1 MKVNT
6 WEFYSLNL
14 FSTSWQRKY
23 TTLCK
28 AVHDLQIPL
37 VHWTELQST
46 LAQKVRYC
54 VHHRHHNVTHIS
66 TTGCGRGTRFVT
78 KYFRMKMTQKTF
90 IIEDLIQVLFYQ
102 IKNRFSACTFLSTS
116 LVLWYSYM
124 NNTEYGVSRG
134 SKIHIFCEVILLL
147 VSREKRRGLLVRWYS
162 DWRKRERNVSGRDID
177 VRSLG
182 FGQL

>member
-1 MKVNT
+1 MRTRNT
-6 WEFYSLNL
+6 FRDKI
-14 FSTSWQRKY
+14 FSNEN
-23 TTLCK
+23 
-28 AVHDLQIPL
+28 D
-37 VHWTELQST
+37 
-46 LAQKVRYC
+46 
-54 VHHRHHNVTHIS
+54 
-66 TTGCGRGTRFVT
+66 T
-78 KYFRMKMTQKTF
+78 KKTF

-177 VRSLG
+177 CKFPPLTASVDLHRRFEFAELSVAWIISMTRVLQVHIYFEHISTCSRRQALSLKTHWRATAPRTWRAG
-182 FGQL
+182 GTD